1 MIVYKVKN
9 KISNKVYIGQTVKD
23 LEERKQEHIKS
34 STRGKS
40 KFHKALKSYGVENFD
55 WKIIDTAKTKEEL
68 NEKEIKYIQ
77 EYNSI
82 ENGYNMVEGGT
93 GGYNKFAVEAN
104 KKKLGKKLKD
114 IVSPEMYE
122 RAINGRKKGFRG
134 GLVNYTFDKLDKE
147 IMREIARMG
156 AYGKMKTG
164 YTHSKETKEKI
175 SEAQKGITYED
186 RLGKKEAEKRKK
198 LISQRTKEG
207 MKNLDWDTMMEK
219 ALEGR
224 KRYWDKT
231 HEEHRQKIM
240 EYQLQ
245 GLKVKEIV
253 ARLDISLPTYYK
265 RVKEIENNKK

>member
-1 MIVYKVKN
+1 MIVYKVEN
-9 KISNKVYIGQTVKD
+9 KKSKKVYIGQTIKD
-23 LEERKQEHIKS
+23 LEERKREHIKS

-55 WKIIDTAKTKEEL
+55 WVVLDTAKSKDEL
-68 NEKEIKYIQ
+68 NKKEIKYIQ

-114 IVSPEMYE
+114 IVSPEMYD
-122 RAINGRKKGFRG
+122 RAIDGRRKGFNNG
-134 GLVNYTFDKLDKE
+134 ISEYTFDKLDKKR
-147 IMREIARMG
+147 MTEIARMG
-156 AYGKMKTG
+156 AYGKMKSG
-164 YTHSKETKEKI
+164 YKHSKETIEKI
-175 SEAQKGITYED
+175 KKSNQGKEISEETKQ
-186 RLGKKEAEKRKK
+186 

-240 EYQLQ
+240 EYQSQ

-265 RVKEIENNKK
+265 RVNEIENNKK